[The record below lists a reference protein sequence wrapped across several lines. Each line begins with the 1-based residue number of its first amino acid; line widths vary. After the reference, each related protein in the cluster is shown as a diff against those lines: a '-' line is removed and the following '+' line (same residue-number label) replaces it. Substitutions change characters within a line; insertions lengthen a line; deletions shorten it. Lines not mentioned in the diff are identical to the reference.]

1 MARTQINIRIDDDLI
16 AAMKL
21 RCDEQGVTQTDFIIS
36 AIKSA
41 LGMPIGLPSDVA
53 ALTAEVEERIAA
65 RIADVEHKLAARI
78 ADVEKKLAA

>member
-21 RCDEQGVTQTDFIIS
+21 RCDEQGATQTDFIIS

-41 LGMPIGLPSDVA
+41 LGMPIGLPGDVT
-53 ALTAEVEERIAA
+53 LPAEVEERIAA